1 MSRAGEGSE
10 LNGVIGVD
18 IGGTKMAAARVS
30 SGGSLAG
37 DIHAVASSG
46 QSEEGLVD
54 ALLGLL
60 NAEIRR
66 NGPPQA
72 VGLGC
77 AGTVHRKSGVVVV
90 SPNLPLRG
98 TSLVSLVEDA
108 LDLPT
113 FLDNDANVA
122 ALAEA
127 RVGAGIGAQHMLMVT
142 LGTGVGGGLVLD
154 GEVYRGASGAAG
166 EVGHMVVKAGG
177 EECRCGSKGCL
188 EAYASGT
195 ALERIAGN
203 LVREGEDGPMA
214 ALLQRGE
221 LDGLSVGR
229 LAKEGDPGALR
240 AVREVGWWLGVGL
253 AGMANLL
260 EPEIIVI
267 GGGLVELGDIL
278 LDPAREV
285 VQEEAL
291 SPVREGVDVRCARLG
306 ADAGILG
313 AGLMAWEESGM
324 SPEV

>member
-77 AGTVHRKSGVVVV
+77 AGTVHRKFGVAVV

-127 RVGAGIGAQHMLMVT
+127 VSYTHLRAHET
-142 LGTGVGGGLVLD
+142 
-154 GEVYRGASGAAG
+154 
-166 EVGHMVVKAGG
+166 KA
-177 EECRCGSKGCL
+177 
-188 EAYASGT
+188 
-195 ALERIAGN
+195 N
-203 LVREGEDGPMA
+203 LVC
-214 ALLQRGE
+214 
-221 LDGLSVGR
+221 R
-229 LAKEGDPGALR
+229 L
-240 AVREVGWWLGVGL
+240 
-253 AGMANLL
+253 LL
-260 EPEIIVI
+260 EKNKNNQTQTNNNYSERQRHEQPHAAQ
-267 GGGLVELGDIL
+267 DN
-278 LDPAREV
+278 R
-285 VQEEAL
+285 
-291 SPVREGVDVRCARLG
+291 
-306 ADAGILG
+306 
-313 AGLMAWEESGM
+313 
-324 SPEV
+324 